1 MPGLDLD
8 DCTHFISC
16 CIGTPPPKG
25 MRAGGLRI
33 PDVQGLGT
41 PNLVPYGIISAP
53 VLVKFLTDAGL
64 ATRVRPSSPG
74 SLPSTFEAG
83 DIVVYKSRENSGAS
97 DRKSTRLN
105 SSHITISYAVFCLKK

>member
-53 VLVKFLTDAGL
+53 VLVKFLT
-64 ATRVRPSSPG
+64 
-74 SLPSTFEAG
+74 EAG

-97 DRKSTRLN
+97 HMALHLGGGTVACHTSCRMGARWNEIPFGFHEFL
-105 SSHITISYAVFCLKK
+105 HILV